1 MIAPSVVAAGAPTT
15 NSEIQSFPNPFSQ
28 STQIMFTPEASGYA
42 EVSIFNQLGVEVARL
57 FSGELDAGEQHTFTW
72 NNPAALPD
80 GVYEC
85 LIRMN
90 GQVEKVPIVLM
101 R

>member
-1 MIAPSVVAAGAPTT
+1 MG
-15 NSEIQSFPNPFSQ
+15 SEQFMPQ
-28 STQIMFTPEASGYA
+28 ASGYA
-42 EVSIFNQLGVEVARL
+42 DVSIFNQLGVEVGRL
-57 FSGELDAGEQHTFTW
+57 FSGELDSGEQHTFAW
-72 NNPAALPD
+72 SNPTALPD

-90 GQVEKVPIVLM
+90 GQVETLPIVLI

>member
-1 MIAPSVVAAGAPTT
+1 
-15 NSEIQSFPNPFSQ
+15 
-28 STQIMFTPEASGYA
+28 
-42 EVSIFNQLGVEVARL
+42 VEVARL
-57 FSGELDAGEQHTFTW
+57 FSGELYAGQQHSFEW
-72 NNPAALPD
+72 NNPTALPD

-90 GQVEKVPIVLM
+90 GQVETLPMVLL